1 MKFITEDDLRDLYK
15 IEPFTT
21 YEIEPGTRIT
31 PGARQFL
38 ADRGINMFDEDI
50 FKKKP
55 DSSSKKN
62 TGITEGKGNCKNKKL
77 KSKMNSM
84 EALFLLTGEELLS
97 RDVCLAQKV
106 INLSKQFTCIKKVAE
121 GKGVAEN
128 LNCEKCT
135 GINEECFSDYLDECF
150 EINEFHIQLEK
161 GKEILL
167 LNRLRC
173 ELQEIE
179 PVLLELYENCED
191 KNAPCEDIIKKLN
204 QISNTL
210 SQLICSAFGG
220 EKCQRQG

>member
-38 ADRGINMFDEDI
+38 ADRGINMFDDI
-50 FKKKP
+50 PQKKTEGIGRKKP
-55 DSSSKKN
+55 VSGDGRS
-62 TGITEGKGNCKNKKL
+62 NCKNRKL
-77 KSKMNSM
+77 KGRMNSV

-106 INLSKQFTCIKKVAE
+106 INLSKQFTCIKKVVE
-121 GKGVAEN
+121 GKGVVEDLCCEN
-128 LNCEKCT
+128 CT
-135 GINEECFSDYLDECF
+135 GIKEDCFSDYMEDCF

-167 LNRLRC
+167 LHRLRC
-173 ELQEIE
+173 ELQEME
-179 PVLLELYENCED
+179 PFVMELYESCDEKETTGED
-191 KNAPCEDIIKKLN
+191 LMRKIN
-204 QISNTL
+204 QISNTI

-220 EKCQRQG
+220 EKCQKLG